1 METNEIWKPIDGY
14 TDAYLVSNTGKVL
27 SVKRNKVL
35 KPQTNTVCKL
45 QQVMLW
51 KNCTAKLH
59 YIHRLVAIAFV
70 ANPNNYHYVK
80 HYDRD
85 YTNNNAD
92 NLYWAKQINPKT
104 K

>member
-1 METNEIWKPIDGY
+1 METTEIWKPIDGY
-14 TDAYLVSNTGKVL
+14 NGTYMVSNTGQVL
-27 SVKRNKVL
+27 SVKRNQVL
-35 KPQTNTVCKL
+35 KPQTNAACGML
-45 QQVMLW
+45 QVMLW
-51 KNCTAKLH
+51 KKCHAKLH

-70 ANPNNYHYVK
+70 DNPNNYHYVK
-80 HYDRD
+80 HHDRD